1 MFQHGRSEIYSEPAT
16 RFAFGVWPTA
26 TLILGC
32 VSAFTVVPVVIWT
45 GGRLGKAKKNG
56 GRTWGEKEKVVEEAS
71 V

>member
-1 MFQHGRSEIYSEPAT
+1 MDGLRSTASQRRASP
-16 RFAFGVWPTA
+16 FAFGVWPTA